1 MERIHGSAEPVAQ
14 AVDESCEDLSNIFSW
29 SPQIDLTMFLNS
41 VSPSQMIHLY
51 LGFILVHKVVP
62 HNVLLHPRL

>member
-1 MERIHGSAEPVAQ
+1 MERIHGSTGPVAQ
-14 AVDESCEDLSNIFSW
+14 AIDESCEDLSNKFSW
-29 SPQIDLTMFLNS
+29 PPQIDFTMFLHS
-41 VSPSQMIHLY
+41 VLPSQMIHPY